1 MKLNFINCLSFTAA
15 FFFFSTIA
23 VYGQQSEKHEDHVY
37 LNPNISGVGTST
49 IVYHLT
55 SPLETTIL
63 ADLENYMES
72 LEAITQVDIN
82 GQDISIRFKE
92 ATTNQMIYLF
102 IQRMEML
109 YIYKN
114 QKSKIKLID
123 YHPSPI

>member
-15 FFFFSTIA
+15 SFLFFAITA
-23 VYGQQSEKHEDHVY
+23 YGQQSERHEDNVY
-37 LNPNISGVGTST
+37 VNPNVSGVGSAI

-72 LEAITQVDIN
+72 LDAITQVDVN

-109 YIYKN
+109 YIYRN
-114 QKSKIKLID
+114 QKSK
-123 YHPSPI
+123 